1 MPSHRADT
9 NARSRRADRSPAERS
24 SSRGSE
30 RRSGSPQ
37 PGTRAALRAAQR
49 GTQRP
54 SGRNTLPSISAPQVG
69 IAGVLGI
76 ATIAAPISGAMA
88 GPSLKADA
96 NPLPVTALAPAPQFP
111 ALQAEMVP
119 GVSALRVV
127 ASEVSTNAVVPTK
140 LSAPRT
146 LLVTRASRG
155 SERAVLPGCDGTF
168 TKAQFPNG
176 QLPGSVLCTLWDG
189 ENQLRAD
196 AAIAIAKLNIAYKQ
210 RFGRDLCI
218 TDSYRTLAAQ
228 YRVKA
233 LKPGLAAAPGTSE
246 HGWGLALDLC
256 GGADHFGTPQYEWM
270 WENGP
275 SYGWRNPDWARPGG
289 SGPTEAWHVEFYEGE

>member
-24 SSRGSE
+24 STRGSE

-127 ASEVSTNAVVPTK
+127 ASEVTTNAVVPTK

-189 ENQLRAD
+189 DNQLRAD

-210 RFGRDLCI
+210 HFGRNLCI
-218 TDSYRTLAAQ
+218 TDSYRTLSEQ

-233 LKPGLAAAPGTSE
+233 IKPGLAAAPGTSE

-256 GGADHFGTPQYEWM
+256 GGADHFGTAQYEWL

-289 SGPTEAWHVEFYEGE
+289 SGPTEAWHVEYFAGQ